1 MHPLVVLIDE
11 LLAVVDGRLLLVPV
25 EVQALKAVVPL
36 PLVSVDGGAPGHP
49 PQDDLLQG
57 LAIPQPVW
65 ADIMETLFGLAALPS
80 QNPALAVPEGVA
92 PAVLDAAKDL
102 EAIAPDLLVEL
113 SVDHV
118 LADTEQEDLPPVGDG
133 FVTNLLG

>member
-1 MHPLVVLIDE
+1 M
-11 LLAVVDGRLLLVPV
+11 
-25 EVQALKAVVPL
+25 
-36 PLVSVDGGAPGHP
+36 
-49 PQDDLLQG
+49 
-57 LAIPQPVW
+57 
-65 ADIMETLFGLAALPS
+65 
-80 QNPALAVPEGVA
+80 PEGAA

-118 LADTEQEDLPPVGDG
+118 LADTEQEDLPSVGDG